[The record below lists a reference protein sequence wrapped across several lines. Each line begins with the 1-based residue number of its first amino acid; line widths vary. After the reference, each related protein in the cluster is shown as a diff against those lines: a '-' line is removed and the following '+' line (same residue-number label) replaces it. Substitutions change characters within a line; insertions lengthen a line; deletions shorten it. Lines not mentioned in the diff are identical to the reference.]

1 MFLNKKD
8 VQWNR
13 NEHTRSACNNAYGY
27 IPNTHAHYI
36 RCDIK
41 TPPNILAKL
50 MFDVWKVKDP
60 QLIMCII
67 GGAKYFKLNERLERE
82 FLKGIIQAALR
93 AGKEKKVCKDKI
105 YLIYFQDGW
114 IITTGFK
121 TGVVQLV
128 GDAIHDHRS
137 KKSTNLIQDTTVD
150 TSKRTKGE
158 QDLEPNHTHFLLLDD
173 GIYYGYDIGD
183 YRTKFVLESSH
194 YKKSDNGEN
203 GTFTVA
209 TRTLASNSCDQCSK
223 CSICSQTIR
232 LKDRSLVPIVTIVVE
247 GGPDTL
253 LTIYEDISNN
263 IPVVLI
269 DGSGRVSN
277 LLANFLNRT
286 ESIINRSEKDNNG
299 DDWKKVIHMKEADN
313 IGKSKT
319 NFLPY
324 VNEIRDGL
332 RDISKGSSS
341 STKQI
346 NKLLEYFLYCLQ
358 PTVRSKIRI
367 FSLDSN
373 ESLDDTIF
381 KAIVHEKNTPVD
393 RGHLFHLTLAWNA
406 IHVAKEYIIK
416 DDLNDLGSDTKEK
429 LFFDALLLD
438 CPQFV
443 NTFIKLNFDL
453 TQMFYEK
460 QINQPWKL
468 RLNQLLRLYNNDDS
482 KKNRER
488 LYLLKKCRNNKSID
502 SEEDLDLILRK
513 LIGDYFKP
521 IYTPSVTNFWKRL
534 KLFSS
539 RSRMADNRAI
549 VYEDYNSNDS
559 EVPDPEET
567 QKEARELVFRDLFL
581 WSILTNRVEMSK
593 VILSHMQTR
602 ISAALIESKI
612 LKSYKKCAYDNEAKG
627 VLYCQAEQFEEYA
640 NECLKCSYYLHEE
653 KAHEIAIRSI
663 NIFGGVSC
671 LQVAVDA
678 DDKSFVSQPC
688 CNQLLNNIWHDKIEP
703 IQFTL
708 LQRIG
713 LLLSICTFGL
723 LAPVFITFRE
733 VKSAPID
740 FNNNRKRTNY
750 ITVNET
756 EQETKSLS
764 SRIKKKLKDHGI
776 NYSDI
781 YTWRSDSC
789 SQGCLDYFRH
799 LKQFHESP
807 LIKFS

>member
-128 GDAIHDHRS
+128 GDAIHDHRVTNPRSHITAIGCSKWGAARNRASLILS
-137 KKSTNLIQDTTVD
+137 KKSTNLIQDATVD
-150 TSKRTKGE
+150 TLKRTKGE

-173 GIYYGYDIGD
+173 GTYYGYNIGD

-203 GTFTVA
+203 CTFT
-209 TRTLASNSCDQCSK
+209 
-223 CSICSQTIR
+223 
-232 LKDRSLVPIVTIVVE
+232 
-247 GGPDTL
+247 GG
-253 LTIYEDISNN
+253 
-263 IPVVLI
+263 
-269 DGSGRVSN
+269 GRVSN

-299 DDWKKVIHMKEADN
+299 DDWKKVIHMKGAGD

-381 KAIVHEKNTPVD
+381 KAIVHAKQQESLEKNTPVD
-393 RGHLFHLTLAWNA
+393 RGHLFRLALAWNA
-406 IHVAKEYIIK
+406 IHVAKEHIIK

-438 CPQFV
+438 WPQFV

-539 RSRMADNRAI
+539 RSRIADSRTI

-567 QKEARELVFRDLFL
+567 QKEAQELVFRDLFL

-602 ISAALIESKI
+602 ISAALIASKI
-612 LKSYKKCAYDNEAKG
+612 FKSYKKFAYDNEAKD

-640 NECLKCSYYLHEE
+640 NECLKCCYYLHEE

-663 NIFGGVSC
+663 NVFGGVSC

-733 VKSAPID
+733 DKSAPID
-740 FNNNRKRTNY
+740 FNNDRKRTNY

-756 EQETKSLS
+756 EQETKS
-764 SRIKKKLKDHGI
+764 
-776 NYSDI
+776 
-781 YTWRSDSC
+781 
-789 SQGCLDYFRH
+789 
-799 LKQFHESP
+799 
-807 LIKFS
+807 